1 MECFHVKWAR
11 LENSEI
17 EDQELTANGR
27 RCASAGRWIQSIAAK
42 SIVEIAQHV
51 ESAEYEQKVVGALAV
66 GHRHSRPARATC
78 YVRTDST
85 HAERKAAVRCWTF
98 G

>member
-27 RCASAGRWIQSIAAK
+27 RCASARRWIQSIAAK